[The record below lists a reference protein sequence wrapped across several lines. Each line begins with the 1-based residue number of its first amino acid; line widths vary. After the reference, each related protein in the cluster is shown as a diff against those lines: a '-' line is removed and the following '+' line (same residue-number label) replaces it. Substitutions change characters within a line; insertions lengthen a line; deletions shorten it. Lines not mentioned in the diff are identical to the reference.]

1 MLRRAKDLLGFA
13 IRAKDD
19 DLGKVHDFYFDD
31 QTWAIRYLVV
41 DVGSWLFGRRVLVAA
56 SVLGAPEGEA
66 KVIPVQLT
74 KEQVE
79 HSPDID
85 LDKPVERQHEI
96 ALSSHYGWP
105 MYWSGD
111 PMLYGMTGGMDALSI
126 AEQQAVENATAAPDR
141 QGDPNLHSV
150 DKVTS
155 YSVHATDGDIGYVSD
170 FILDEE
176 AWVIRYILFNTHDWL
191 PGKRVLVAPT
201 LVEQLDWEEA
211 KLHVKTTR
219 ERIQESPAYDPT
231 MPLNDGPL
239 NGANEHQANETQ
251 IYQSDTL

>member
-1 MLRRAKDLLGFA
+1 MMLRRVKDLLGLA
-13 IRAKDD
+13 IRATDGE
-19 DLGKVHDFYFDD
+19 LGKVHDFYFDD

-56 SVLGAPEGEA
+56 SAVGRPEDDA
-66 KVIPVQLT
+66 NVIPVQLT
-74 KEQVE
+74 KDQVE

-85 LDKPVERQHEI
+85 LDKPVERQHEV

-126 AEQQAVENATAAPDR
+126 AEQQAIENATAAPDK
-141 QGDPNLHSV
+141 QGDPNLHSIE
-150 DKVTS
+150 KVTG
-155 YSVHATDGDIGYVSD
+155 YMVQATDGDIGYVND
-170 FILDEE
+170 FILDET
-176 AWVIRYILFNTHDWL
+176 AWAIRYILFNTHDWL

-211 KLHVKTTR
+211 KIHVKTTR
-219 ERIQESPAYDPT
+219 DQIKESPAYDPT
-231 MPLNDGPL
+231 VPLDSADEP
-239 NGANEHQANETQ
+239 QANKTGL
-251 IYQSDTL
+251 YQSDIF